1 MEVILWD
8 VGFFEKGI
16 EQVCNSKGGIFNF
29 QNVSGIAL
37 SIKLFHLLI
46 AHSENE

>member
-1 MEVILWD
+1 MWD
-8 VGFFEKGI
+8 FLKKVLH